1 MCSNMQRSAAMCNLV
16 QQCAAMCNIQFA
28 GVATTNAGGSVNMNE
43 GDAGS
48 LETVRRTG
56 TAELRRRFDDIT
68 RFLGE
73 GYNHKQICEHL
84 NQQGLAIPYSQYRAI
99 MTRLR
104 RERGVSSNRSP
115 GSRRLASSP
124 DVHASRPAGVVSP
137 VPLDRPREHSTQE
150 TKILWDP
157 MSEVKWK

>member
-1 MCSNMQRSAAMCNLV
+1 
-16 QQCAAMCNIQFA
+16 
-28 GVATTNAGGSVNMNE
+28 MNE
-43 GDAGS
+43 GDSGG

-68 RFLGE
+68 RFLDE

-84 NQQGLAIPYSQYRAI
+84 NQQGLAIPYPQYRAI

-104 RERGVSSNRSP
+104 RERGVSSNRFA
-115 GSRRLASSP
+115 GSRRSASSP
-124 DVHASRPAGVVSP
+124 DVHASRPVGVVSS
-137 VPLDRPREHSTQE
+137 VPPDRPPEQSTQD

>member
-1 MCSNMQRSAAMCNLV
+1 
-16 QQCAAMCNIQFA
+16 
-28 GVATTNAGGSVNMNE
+28 MNE
-43 GDAGS
+43 GDSGG

-56 TAELRRRFDDIT
+56 TAELRRRFDEIT
-68 RFLGE
+68 RFFDE

-84 NQQGLAIPYSQYRAI
+84 NQQGLAIPYPQYRAI

-104 RERGVSSNRSP
+104 RERGVSSNRSA
-115 GSRRLASSP
+115 GSRRSASSP
-124 DVHASRPAGVVSP
+124 DVHASRPVGVVSS
-137 VPLDRPREHSTQE
+137 VPPDRPREQSTQD

>member
-1 MCSNMQRSAAMCNLV
+1 
-16 QQCAAMCNIQFA
+16 
-28 GVATTNAGGSVNMNE
+28 MNE
-43 GDAGS
+43 GDSGG

-56 TAELRRRFDDIT
+56 TAELRRRFDEIT
-68 RFLGE
+68 RFLDE

-84 NQQGLAIPYSQYRAI
+84 NQQGLAIPYPQYRAI

-104 RERGVSSNRSP
+104 RERGVSSNRSA
-115 GSRRLASSP
+115 GSRRSASSP
-124 DVHASRPAGVVSP
+124 DVHASRPVGVVSS
-137 VPLDRPREHSTQE
+137 VPPDRPREQSMQD

>member
-1 MCSNMQRSAAMCNLV
+1 
-16 QQCAAMCNIQFA
+16 
-28 GVATTNAGGSVNMNE
+28 MNE
-43 GDAGS
+43 GEVGG
-48 LETVRRTG
+48 LETVKRTG

-84 NQQGLAIPYSQYRAI
+84 NEQGLAIPYPQYRAI

-104 RERGVSSNRSP
+104 REKGASGNRAPELPSSISSP
-115 GSRRLASSP
+115 GMDAPPQAS
-124 DVHASRPAGVVSP
+124 V
-137 VPLDRPREHSTQE
+137 VPLISLGKPQEKGTHE
-150 TKILWDP
+150 TKISWDP